1 MCTQLFW
8 RSTQPQELRR
18 IVAKNGTRE
27 RGSRASYSS
36 ATQSLQNGEVPVRAD
51 AEHVELGHLRVPYN
65 CDVVFSSRCGL
76 GKSIGI
82 GGRRRGAQPRWCS
95 RGFPYV
101 QISSHH
107 SPTSSLIQRL
117 SITPRLAEVYL
128 TMPCASCVSPAQRML
143 HHSPDPPSPVRS
155 A

>member
-51 AEHVELGHLRVPYN
+51 AEHVELGHLRVP
-65 CDVVFSSRCGL
+65 CDLVVSSSSGL
-76 GKSIGI
+76 SKSIGM

-117 SITPRLAEVYL
+117 SITPRLAEVYR
-128 TMPCASCVSPAQRML
+128 TMRECESCVSPAQRMP